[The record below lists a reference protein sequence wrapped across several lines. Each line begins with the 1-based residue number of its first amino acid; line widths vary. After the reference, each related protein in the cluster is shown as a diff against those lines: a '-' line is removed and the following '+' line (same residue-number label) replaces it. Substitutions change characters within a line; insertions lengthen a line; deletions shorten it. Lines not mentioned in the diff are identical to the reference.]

1 MLKYRKAPE
10 PIKRS
15 WKEIIFP
22 NMFGKSKSAKVSILL
37 KGTNQQATPF
47 AISGE
52 SLPLLATV
60 VNPNPFAHIWAK
72 PQTPERRRGEPCI
85 NQSQRG
91 ALQTMERQEAREQL
105 KGQLRAYVESITQKS
120 KGANMYVCPLCRSG
134 TGSHST
140 GAFSIARDGTS
151 WKCFSCNEGG
161 DIFDLIGKYEGIAD
175 YSEQLKR
182 AGEIFGITIDNYR
195 ATAPEDLRAY
205 QKQPKTEQYTHSN
218 IHTSTATM
226 DYTKFFLQA
235 NKDIGKTSYHR
246 GLSLETLNRFNIGYV
261 ENWRHPKAPTNVPAS
276 PRLIIPTS
284 KESYL
289 ARDTREHIPK
299 GQEPYIKSKVGQIH
313 IFNSNALYTAKKPI
327 FIVEGEL
334 DALSIIEVGGE
345 AVALGTTTKVK
356 SLLEILKKGKP
367 EQPLIIAL
375 DNDEA
380 GEKAY
385 MGLSEGL
392 KGLGIPFY
400 RRNPAGKYKDAN
412 EALQGNRE
420 ALRQAVENAEHI
432 QDEAE
437 QAKREAYLRT
447 STDHYL
453 QSFID
458 GIADSVNTPYIPTG
472 FKKLDTVLDGG
483 LYEGLYIVGAISSLG
498 KTTLITQI
506 ADQIA
511 QAGQDVLI
519 FSLEMAR
526 AEIMAKSISRH
537 TLQQVLS
544 SGGDIR
550 NAKTTRG
557 ITTGKRYENYNKTE
571 RDLINGAIVAYSQY
585 AGHIYISEGIGDIGA
600 KQIRDTV
607 GQHILFTGNTPVVI
621 IDYLQILAPYN
632 ERATDKQNT
641 DKAVM
646 ELKRISRDY
655 KTPVIGISSFNRA
668 NYSAAVTMEAFKE
681 SGAIEYSSD
690 VLIGLQLKG
699 AGGSNDFDANEA
711 KKKNPR
717 EIELVILKNRNGSTG
732 DKLGYRYYPLF
743 NYFEEE

>member
-1 MLKYRKAPE
+1 MD
-10 PIKRS
+10 
-15 WKEIIFP
+15 
-22 NMFGKSKSAKVSILL
+22 
-37 KGTNQQATPF
+37 
-47 AISGE
+47 
-52 SLPLLATV
+52 
-60 VNPNPFAHIWAK
+60 
-72 PQTPERRRGEPCI
+72 
-85 NQSQRG
+85 
-91 ALQTMERQEAREQL
+91 RQEAREQL
-105 KGQLRAYVESITQKS
+105 KEQLKPYVESITRKS
-120 KGANMYVCPLCRSG
+120 KGANMYVCPLCGSG

-140 GAFSIARDGTS
+140 GAFSIKGTS

-161 DIFDLIGKYEGIAD
+161 DIFDLIGKHEGITD

-182 AGEIFGITIDNYR
+182 AGELFGISIDIYR
-195 ATAPEDLRAY
+195 ATAQEDFREY
-205 QKQPKTEQYTHSN
+205 QNPPKNEQYTHNN
-218 IHTSTATM
+218 IHTT
-226 DYTKFFLQA
+226 DYTQFFLQA
-235 NKDIGKTSYHR
+235 NRDIEKTSYHR
-246 GLSLETLNRFNIGYV
+246 GLSIETLNRFKIGYV
-261 ENWRHPKAPTNVPAS
+261 ESWRHPKAPNAPAS

-289 ARDTREHIPK
+289 ARDTRDQIPEEQK
-299 GQEPYIKSKVGQIH
+299 PYTKSKVGSIH
-313 IFNSNALYTAKKPI
+313 LFNAKALQTATKPI
-327 FIVEGEL
+327 FIIEGEL

-356 SLLEILKKGKP
+356 SLLELLKTKKP

-385 MGLSEGL
+385 RELSEGL
-392 KGLGIPFY
+392 KGLSIPFY
-400 RRNPAGKYKDAN
+400 RLNPAGEYKDAN

-420 ALRQAVENAEHI
+420 ALRQAVEEAEHI

-437 QAKREAYLRT
+437 QAQREAYLNT
-447 STDHYL
+447 STAHYL

-472 FKKLDTVLDGG
+472 FKTLDAVLDGG

-557 ITTGKRYENYNKTE
+557 ITTGKRYEGYNKTE
-571 RDLINGAIVAYSQY
+571 RELINGAIVAYSQY

-600 KQIRDTV
+600 EQIRETV
-607 GQHILFTGNTPVVI
+607 KQHTLFTGNTPVVI
-621 IDYLQILAPYN
+621 IDYLQILAPYS

-646 ELKRISRDY
+646 ELKRISRDF

-668 NYSAAVTMEAFKE
+668 NYSVAVTMEAFKE

-699 AGGSNDFDANEA
+699 AGKKDFDANEA
-711 KKKNPR
+711 KKKSPR

>member
-1 MLKYRKAPE
+1 MD
-10 PIKRS
+10 
-15 WKEIIFP
+15 
-22 NMFGKSKSAKVSILL
+22 
-37 KGTNQQATPF
+37 
-47 AISGE
+47 
-52 SLPLLATV
+52 
-60 VNPNPFAHIWAK
+60 
-72 PQTPERRRGEPCI
+72 
-85 NQSQRG
+85 
-91 ALQTMERQEAREQL
+91 RQEAREQL
-105 KGQLRAYVESITQKS
+105 KGQLRAYVESITKKS
-120 KGANMYVCPLCRSG
+120 KGANMYVCPLCGSG

-140 GAFSIARDGTS
+140 GAFSIKDGTS

-161 DIFDLIGKYEGIAD
+161 DIFDLIGKYEGITD

-182 AGEIFGITIDNYR
+182 AGEFFGVSIDIYR
-195 ATAPEDLRAY
+195 ATAQEDFREY
-205 QKQPKTEQYTHSN
+205 QNPPKNEQYTHNN
-218 IHTSTATM
+218 IHTT
-226 DYTKFFLQA
+226 DYTQFFLQA
-235 NKDIGKTSYHR
+235 NRDIEKTSYHR
-246 GLSLETLNRFNIGYV
+246 GLSIETLNRFKLGYV
-261 ENWRHPKAPTNVPAS
+261 EKWKHPKTPQAPAS

-284 KESYL
+284 KHSYL
-289 ARDTREHIPK
+289 ARDTRDQIPEEQK
-299 GQEPYIKSKVGQIH
+299 AYSKSKVGSIH
-313 IFNSNALYTAKKPI
+313 LFNAKALQTATKPI

-356 SLLEILKKGKP
+356 SLLEVLKTKKP
-367 EQPLIIAL
+367 EQPLIIAM
-375 DNDEA
+375 DNDKAGAEA
-380 GEKAY
+380 NKELTEGLR
-385 MGLSEGL
+385 GLS
-392 KGLGIPFY
+392 IPFY
-400 RRNPAGKYKDAN
+400 RLNPAGEYKDAN

-420 ALRQAVENAEHI
+420 ALRQAVEEAEHI

-437 QAKREAYLRT
+437 QAQREAYLST
-447 STDHYL
+447 STAHYL

-472 FKKLDTVLDGG
+472 FKGLDTVLDGG

-511 QAGQDVLI
+511 QAGHDVLI

-557 ITTGKRYENYNKTE
+557 ITTGKWYENYSKTE
-571 RDLINGAIVAYSQY
+571 RDLINGAIVSYSQY
-585 AGHIYISEGIGDIGA
+585 ANHIYISEGIGDIGA
-600 KQIRDTV
+600 EQIRETIK
-607 GQHILFTGNTPVVI
+607 QHILFTGNTPVVI

-632 ERATDKQNT
+632 DRATDKQNT

-668 NYSAAVTMEAFKE
+668 NYSVAVTMEAFKE

-699 AGGSNDFDANEA
+699 AGKKDFDANEA
-711 KKKNPR
+711 KKKSPR

-732 DKLGYRYYPLF
+732 DRIELQYYPMF
-743 NYFEEE
+743 NYFTDKREGAGHSGNSGSWSKAKSNYNG

>member
-1 MLKYRKAPE
+1 MD
-10 PIKRS
+10 
-15 WKEIIFP
+15 
-22 NMFGKSKSAKVSILL
+22 
-37 KGTNQQATPF
+37 
-47 AISGE
+47 
-52 SLPLLATV
+52 
-60 VNPNPFAHIWAK
+60 
-72 PQTPERRRGEPCI
+72 
-85 NQSQRG
+85 
-91 ALQTMERQEAREQL
+91 RQEAREQL
-105 KGQLRAYVESITQKS
+105 KGQLRAYVESITSKS

-140 GAFSIARDGTS
+140 GAFSIKDGTS
-151 WKCFSCNEGG
+151 WKCFSCNKGG
-161 DIFDLIGKYEGIAD
+161 DIFDLIGEYEGITD
-175 YSEQLKR
+175 HSEQLKR
-182 AGEIFGITIDNYR
+182 AGELFGVTIDSYR
-195 ATAPEDLRAY
+195 ATAQEDFREY
-205 QKQPKTEQYTHSN
+205 QNQPKNEQYTHN
-218 IHTSTATM
+218 NMHTT
-226 DYTKFFLQA
+226 DYTQFFLQA
-235 NKDIGKTSYHR
+235 NRDIGKTSYHR
-246 GLSLETLNRFNIGYV
+246 GLSIETLNRFKIGYV
-261 ENWRHPKAPTNVPAS
+261 ESWRHPKAPNAPAS

-289 ARDTREHIPK
+289 ARDTRDQIPEEQK
-299 GQEPYIKSKVGQIH
+299 PYTKSKVGSIH
-313 IFNSNALYTAKKPI
+313 LFNAKALQTATKPI

-356 SLLEILKKGKP
+356 SLLELLKTKKP

-385 MGLSEGL
+385 RELSEGL
-392 KGLGIPFY
+392 KGLSIPFY
-400 RRNPAGKYKDAN
+400 RLNPAGEYKDAN

-420 ALRQAVENAEHI
+420 ALRQAVEEAEHI

-437 QAKREAYLRT
+437 QAQREAYLNT
-447 STDHYL
+447 STAHYL

-472 FKKLDTVLDGG
+472 FKTLDAVLDGG

-544 SGGDIR
+544 NGGDIR

-557 ITTGKRYENYNKTE
+557 ITTGKRYEGYNKTE
-571 RDLINGAIVAYSQY
+571 RELINGAIVAYSQY

-600 KQIRDTV
+600 EQIRETV
-607 GQHILFTGNTPVVI
+607 KQHTLFTGNTPVVI
-621 IDYLQILAPYN
+621 IDYLQILAPYS

-646 ELKRISRDY
+646 ELKRISRDF

-668 NYSAAVTMEAFKE
+668 NYSVAVTMEAFKE

-699 AGGSNDFDANEA
+699 AGKKDFDANEA
-711 KKKNPR
+711 KKKSPR

>member
-1 MLKYRKAPE
+1 
-10 PIKRS
+10 
-15 WKEIIFP
+15 
-22 NMFGKSKSAKVSILL
+22 
-37 KGTNQQATPF
+37 
-47 AISGE
+47 
-52 SLPLLATV
+52 
-60 VNPNPFAHIWAK
+60 
-72 PQTPERRRGEPCI
+72 
-85 NQSQRG
+85 
-91 ALQTMERQEAREQL
+91 MERQEAREQL
-105 KGQLRAYVESITQKS
+105 KEQLKPYVESITRKS

-140 GAFSIARDGTS
+140 GAFSIKGTS

-161 DIFDLIGKYEGIAD
+161 DIFDLIGKHEGITD

-182 AGEIFGITIDNYR
+182 AGELFGVSIDSYR
-195 ATAPEDLRAY
+195 ATAQEDFREY
-205 QKQPKTEQYTHSN
+205 QNPPKNEQYTHNN
-218 IHTSTATM
+218 IHTT
-226 DYTKFFLQA
+226 DYTQFFLQA
-235 NKDIGKTSYHR
+235 NRDIEKTSYHR
-246 GLSLETLNRFNIGYV
+246 GLSIETLNRFKIGYV
-261 ENWRHPKAPTNVPAS
+261 ESWRHPKAPNAPAS

-289 ARDTREHIPK
+289 ARDTREQIPEEQK
-299 GQEPYIKSKVGQIH
+299 PYSKSKVGSIH
-313 IFNSNALYTAKKPI
+313 LFNAKALQNATKPI

-356 SLLEILKKGKP
+356 SLLDVLKTKKP

-385 MGLSEGL
+385 KELSEGL
-392 KGLGIPFY
+392 RGLSIPFY
-400 RRNPAGKYKDAN
+400 RLNPAGEYKDAN

-420 ALRQAVENAEHI
+420 ALRQAVEEAEHI

-437 QAKREAYLRT
+437 QAQREAYLST
-447 STDHYL
+447 STAHYL

-472 FKKLDTVLDGG
+472 FKGLDAVLDGG

-511 QAGQDVLI
+511 QAGYDVLI

-557 ITTGKRYENYNKTE
+557 ITTGKRYENYSKTE
-571 RDLINGAIVAYSQY
+571 RELINGAIVAYSQY
-585 AGHIYISEGIGDIGA
+585 AEHIYISEGIGDIGA
-600 KQIRDTV
+600 EQIRETV
-607 GQHILFTGNTPVVI
+607 KQHTLFTGNTPVVI
-621 IDYLQILAPYN
+621 IDYLQILAPYS

-646 ELKRISRDY
+646 ELKRISRDF

-668 NYSAAVTMEAFKE
+668 NYSVAVTMEAFKE

-699 AGGSNDFDANEA
+699 AGKKDFDANEA
-711 KKKNPR
+711 KKKSPR
-717 EIELVILKNRNGSTG
+717 EIELVILKNRNGRTG
-732 DKLGYRYYPLF
+732 DSLSFNFYPLF
-743 NYFEEE
+743 NYFEEA

>member
-1 MLKYRKAPE
+1 MDK
-10 PIKRS
+10 
-15 WKEIIFP
+15 
-22 NMFGKSKSAKVSILL
+22 
-37 KGTNQQATPF
+37 
-47 AISGE
+47 
-52 SLPLLATV
+52 
-60 VNPNPFAHIWAK
+60 
-72 PQTPERRRGEPCI
+72 
-85 NQSQRG
+85 
-91 ALQTMERQEAREQL
+91 QEAREQL
-105 KGQLRAYVESITQKS
+105 KGQLRAYVESITKKS
-120 KGANMYVCPLCRSG
+120 KGANMYVCPLCGSG

-140 GAFSIARDGTS
+140 GAFSIKDGTS

-175 YSEQLKR
+175 HSEQLKR
-182 AGEIFGITIDNYR
+182 AGELFGVTIDSYR
-195 ATAPEDLRAY
+195 ATAQEDFREY
-205 QKQPKTEQYTHSN
+205 QNQPKSEQYTHKS
-218 IHTSTATM
+218 IHTT
-226 DYTKFFLQA
+226 DYTQFFLQA
-235 NKDIGKTSYHR
+235 NKDIEKTSYHR
-246 GLSLETLNRFNIGYV
+246 GLTLETLNRYKIGYV
-261 ENWRHPKAPTNVPAS
+261 ENWRHPKAPNAPAS

-289 ARDTREHIPK
+289 ARDTREQIPEEQK
-299 GQEPYIKSKVGQIH
+299 PYSKSKVGSIH
-313 IFNSNALYTAKKPI
+313 IFNAKALQTATKPI

-334 DALSIIEVGGE
+334 DALSIIDVGGE

-356 SLLEILKKGKP
+356 SLIELLKTKKP
-367 EQPLIIAL
+367 EQPLIISL

-385 MGLSEGL
+385 RELSEGL
-392 KGLGIPFY
+392 RGLNIPFY
-400 RRNPAGKYKDAN
+400 RLNPAGQYKDAN
-412 EALQGNRE
+412 EALQHDRE
-420 ALRQAVENAEHI
+420 ALRQAVEEAEHI

-437 QAKREAYLRT
+437 QAQREAYLNT
-447 STDHYL
+447 STAHYL

-472 FKKLDTVLDGG
+472 FKKMDAVLDGG

-544 SGGDIR
+544 NGGDIR

-557 ITTGKRYENYNKTE
+557 ITTGKQYESYNRTE
-571 RDLINGAIVAYSQY
+571 RELINGAIVAYSQY
-585 AGHIYISEGIGDIGA
+585 AEHIYISEGIGDIGA
-600 KQIRDTV
+600 EQIRETV
-607 GQHILFTGNTPVVI
+607 KQHTLFTGNTPVVI
-621 IDYLQILAPYN
+621 IDYLQILAPYS

-668 NYSAAVTMEAFKE
+668 NYSVAVTMEAFKE

-699 AGGSNDFDANEA
+699 AGKKDFDANEA
-711 KKKNPR
+711 KKKSPR